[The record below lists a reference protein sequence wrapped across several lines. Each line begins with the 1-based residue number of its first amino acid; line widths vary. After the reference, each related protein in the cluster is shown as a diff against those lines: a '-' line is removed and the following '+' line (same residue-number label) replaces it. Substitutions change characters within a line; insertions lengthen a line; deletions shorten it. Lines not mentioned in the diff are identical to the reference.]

1 MTSQFSACDC
11 CNCTYDLPDINYRRS
26 FESQN
31 AENSN
36 DNSYSKPS
44 DDRMKYLM
52 KKYREI
58 IHYNSPEPR
67 KYGERAF
74 TKNSEIYIAPGEESA
89 LPHELGHV
97 YQQETQNIPATG
109 EMKGEKVNTDPK
121 LEKEAD
127 QTARNIEDYIPKI
140 IFEDTNDNKTKD
152 VIQFN
157 LPDDKELQRIVI
169 EEAKKLGIFSY
180 NMDVIIDKIKKDYNS
195 KLKYFLSRFYTNWFK
210 DYLHVCIDWAL
221 KSMQNEFEELDKNS
235 IEYQLYFALE
245 NHSVPEYNFENLND
259 YYDKVFKEDD
269 RVTKIID
276 ILKTKE
282 IFPTDIT
289 SACTLNTV
297 MEWMEQ
303 EHCESLKKYILELK
317 DYCDA
322 EGIKSVL
329 ESADVNV
336 IKIKDR
342 IMLQNSEKSLQKQF
356 INRLRMMTE
365 YIKEVAKKTDAD
377 GKTFG
382 EKYWIRSTGSD
393 PHYKGQHALFLVNKQ
408 NQEGYE
414 NNDSKKEGKIA
425 KVYKPHDLSADNAVV
440 GKRGMFAMLNKSLG
454 EVFRSELNNLGM
466 NVSENE
472 NAFATMC
479 IDVEHHTEEFVTK
492 KSTMTKEEAQKY
504 FFRAGMLKVITDA
517 MAVTDLHRDNI
528 MPFENCPL
536 IIDAEVDFFKYA
548 ESGLEGDGLVE
559 DEYQNRPTNS
569 SFTVEGE
576 NKKSGKLFKDEK
588 SEDEESEDE
597 ESEDKESEDKKSEY
611 RKRYKVGYNFML
623 KQMRS
628 KKKKFARL
636 YFRQLKNVNKTRI
649 LPIKTATFARSL
661 HSYMLTP
668 TEEGKS
674 KIISSISEE
683 IKKNLLPN
691 NSNGSGDN
699 TIEFIFNQKNLT
711 VKFSNPN
718 NLNMAIKNALDN
730 GTIIAMY
737 ADMDG
742 NIYLDDTII
751 GRIIGRKTT
760 KSVTN
765 RKKIM
770 DVMRKKFSEELKN
783 KAFM

>member
-1 MTSQFSACDC
+1 MSIYADKKPKVSSK
-11 CNCTYDLPDINYRRS
+11 NNEKKPSSSIYYDLPDINYRRS
-26 FESQN
+26 FETQN

-36 DNSYSKPS
+36 DNSYSKPP

-67 KYGERAF
+67 KYGARAF
-74 TKNSEIYIAPGEESA
+74 TKNSEIYIAPGEENV

-127 QTARNIEDYIPKI
+127 QTARNIEYHIPKI
-140 IFEDTNDNKTKD
+140 IFKDTNDNKTKD

-157 LPDDKELQRIVI
+157 LPNDKELQRLVI
-169 EEAKKLGIFSY
+169 EEAERLGTFPYHIE
-180 NMDVIIDKIKKDYNS
+180 VIIDEIKKDYNS
-195 KLKYFLSRFYTNWFK
+195 KLKYLLYSFFTDGFQ
-210 DYLHVCIDWAL
+210 DYLHVCIDRVL
-221 KSMQNEFEELDKNS
+221 KSEQNKFGELDKNS
-235 IEYQLYFALE
+235 IEYQLYLDLE
-245 NHSVPEYNFENLND
+245 KGKKIGEELSESDKAEN
-259 YYDKVFKEDD
+259 E
-269 RVTKIID
+269 RIAKIID
-276 ILKTKE
+276 MLSTEE
-282 IFPTDIT
+282 IFPTEVT

-297 MEWMEQ
+297 MKWMKQKHRER
-303 EHCESLKKYILELK
+303 LKKYILKLK

-336 IKIKDR
+336 IKRQDR
-342 IMLQNSEKSLQKQF
+342 IMLQDSAKSLHKQF
-356 INRLRMMTE
+356 INRLRIMTE
-365 YIKEVAKKTDAD
+365 YIQEVAKKTDAD

-393 PHYKGQHALFLVNKQ
+393 PHYEGQHALFLVNKQ
-408 NQEGYE
+408 DQGGYE
-414 NNDSKKEGKIA
+414 DDDSKIA

-440 GKRGMFAMLNKSLG
+440 GESGMFAMLNKSLG
-454 EVFRSELNNLGM
+454 EVFKSKLNNLGM

-479 IDVEHHTEEFVTK
+479 IDVEHNTEEFVTK

-504 FFRAGMLKVITDA
+504 FFRAGMLKVITDV

-576 NKKSGKLFKDEK
+576 NKKSGKLFKDE
-588 SEDEESEDE
+588 EL
-597 ESEDKESEDKKSEY
+597 EDKESEDKESKDKESEY
-611 RKRYKVGYNFML
+611 RKRYKEGYNFML

-636 YFRQLKNVNKTRI
+636 YFQQLKNVNKTRI

>member
-1 MTSQFSACDC
+1 MTLQFSACDC

-67 KYGERAF
+67 KYGARAF

-140 IFEDTNDNKTKD
+140 IFKDTNDNKTKD

-169 EEAKKLGIFSY
+169 EEAERLGTFPYHIET
-180 NMDVIIDKIKKDYNS
+180 IIYKIRKDYNS
-195 KLKYFLSRFYTNWFK
+195 KLKYIFSRFYTNWFK
-210 DYLHVCIDWAL
+210 DYLYVCIDWAL
-221 KSMQNEFEELDKNS
+221 KSAQNKFGELDKNS
-235 IEYQLYFALE
+235 IEYQLYLDLE
-245 NHSVPEYNFENLND
+245 KGKKIGEELSESDKAEN
-259 YYDKVFKEDD
+259 E
-269 RVTKIID
+269 RIAKIID
-276 ILKTKE
+276 MLSTEKIFECAIGSNEIPNTLHEIIPKLTENQLENLKQCIL
-282 IFPTDIT
+282 
-289 SACTLNTV
+289 N
-297 MEWMEQ
+297 
-303 EHCESLKKYILELK
+303 LK

-322 EGIKSVL
+322 KGIKSVIQSANKNDGWVLIDFEETNESNLLSLTNYFIKRL
-329 ESADVNV
+329 ELMTSY
-336 IKIKDR
+336 I
-342 IMLQNSEKSLQKQF
+342 EK
-356 INRLRMMTE
+356 
-365 YIKEVAKKTDAD
+365 VAKEEDAD

-393 PHYKGQHALFLVNKQ
+393 PHYEGQHALFLVNKQ
-408 NQEGYE
+408 DQGGYE
-414 NNDSKKEGKIA
+414 DDDSKIA

-440 GKRGMFAMLNKSLG
+440 GERGMFAMLNESLG
-454 EVFRSELNNLGM
+454 EVFKSELNNLGM

-517 MAVTDLHRDNI
+517 MAIIDLHQDNI
-528 MPFENCPL
+528 MPIMDATKATVPI
-536 IIDAEVDFFKYA
+536 IIDAEIDFFQYIN
-548 ESGLEGDGLVE
+548 SSLEGSALSK
-559 DEYQNRPTNS
+559 DEHTGKITNS
-569 SFTVEGE
+569 SFEIEGE
-576 NKKSGKLFKDEK
+576 KKRSGELFS
-588 SEDEESEDE
+588 SEEQKYYQAY
-597 ESEDKESEDKKSEY
+597 KE
-611 RKRYKVGYNFML
+611 GYNFML
-623 KQMRS
+623 KQTYEN
-628 KKKKFARL
+628 KNEFVKFYAK
-636 YFRQLKNVNKTRI
+636 QLENVNKVRI
-649 LPIKTATFARSL
+649 IPLSTADLSSAL
-661 HSYMLTP
+661 QL
-668 TEEGKS
+668 
-674 KIISSISEE
+674 IIENGVNDSNLNILSDE
-683 IKKNLLPN
+683 IKKKLCG
-691 NSNGSGDN
+691 SNEQN
-699 TIEFIFNQKNLT
+699 TTNGFIFGNSKDLQVNLEET
-711 VKFSNPN
+711 A
-718 NLNMAIKNALDN
+718 LNDAIKNTFNN

-751 GRIIGRKTT
+751 GRIIDRKTN
-760 KSVTN
+760 SVAN
-765 RKKIM
+765 REKIM
-770 DVMRKKFSEELKN
+770 DVMQESFLNVIGQLYSSNVFQLSD
-783 KAFM
+783 

>member
-1 MTSQFSACDC
+1 MSIYADKKPKVSSK
-11 CNCTYDLPDINYRRS
+11 NNEKKPSSSIYYDLPDINYRRS
-26 FESQN
+26 FETQN

-36 DNSYSKPS
+36 DNSYSKPP

-67 KYGERAF
+67 KYGARAF
-74 TKNSEIYIAPGEESA
+74 TKNSEIYIAPGEENV

-127 QTARNIEDYIPKI
+127 QTARNIEYHIPKI
-140 IFEDTNDNKTKD
+140 IFKDTNDNKTKD

-169 EEAKKLGIFSY
+169 EEAERLGTFPYHIET
-180 NMDVIIDKIKKDYNS
+180 IIDKIRKDYNS
-195 KLKYFLSRFYTNWFK
+195 KLKYIFSRFYTNWFK
-210 DYLHVCIDWAL
+210 DYLYVCIDWAL
-221 KSMQNEFEELDKNS
+221 KSAQNKFGELDKNS
-235 IEYQLYFALE
+235 IEYQLYLDLE
-245 NHSVPEYNFENLND
+245 KGKKIGEELSESDKAEN
-259 YYDKVFKEDD
+259 E
-269 RVTKIID
+269 RIAKIID
-276 ILKTKE
+276 MLSTEE
-282 IFPTDIT
+282 IFPTEVT

-297 MEWMEQ
+297 MKWMKQKHRER
-303 EHCESLKKYILELK
+303 LKKYILKLK

-336 IKIKDR
+336 IKRQDR
-342 IMLQNSEKSLQKQF
+342 IMLQDSAKSLHKQF
-356 INRLRMMTE
+356 INRLRIMTE
-365 YIKEVAKKTDAD
+365 YIQEVAKKTDAD

-479 IDVEHHTEEFVTK
+479 IDVEHNTEEFVTK

-504 FFRAGMLKVITDA
+504 FFRAGMLKVITDV

-576 NKKSGKLFKDEK
+576 NKKSGKLFKDE
-588 SEDEESEDE
+588 EL
-597 ESEDKESEDKKSEY
+597 EDKESEDKESKDKESEY
-611 RKRYKVGYNFML
+611 RKRYKEGYNFML

-636 YFRQLKNVNKTRI
+636 YFQQLKNVNKTRI

>member
-1 MTSQFSACDC
+1 MSIYADKKPKVSSKNNEKKTSSFIY
-11 CNCTYDLPDINYRRS
+11 YDLPDINYRRS
-26 FESQN
+26 FETQN

-44 DDRMKYLM
+44 DDRIKYLM

-67 KYGERAF
+67 KYGARAF
-74 TKNSEIYIAPGEESA
+74 TKNSEIYIAPGEENV

-169 EEAKKLGIFSY
+169 EEAEKLGIFSY

-276 ILKTKE
+276 MLKTKE

-297 MEWMEQ
+297 MKWMEQ
-303 EHCESLKKYILELK
+303 EHRESLKKYILELK

-322 EGIKSVL
+322 EGIASVL

-336 IKIKDR
+336 IKRQDR
-342 IMLQNSEKSLQKQF
+342 IMLQNSEKSFQKQF

-365 YIKEVAKKTDAD
+365 YIQEVAKKTDAD

-440 GKRGMFAMLNKSLG
+440 GENGMFEMLNKSLG

-479 IDVEHHTEEFVTK
+479 IDVEHNTEEFVTK

-517 MAVTDLHRDNI
+517 MAITDLHRDNI

-548 ESGLEGDGLVE
+548 ESGLEVDALVE

-576 NKKSGKLFKDEK
+576 NKKSGELFKDE
-588 SEDEESEDE
+588 
-597 ESEDKESEDKKSEY
+597 ESEDKKSEDKESEY
-611 RKRYKVGYNFML
+611 RKRYKEGYNFML

-628 KKKKFARL
+628 KKMKFEKFYL
-636 YFRQLKNVNKTRI
+636 RQLKNVNKTRI

-751 GRIIGRKTT
+751 GRIIDRKTN
-760 KSVTN
+760 SVAN
-765 RKKIM
+765 REKIM
-770 DVMRKKFSEELKN
+770 DVMGKKFSEELKN

>member
-1 MTSQFSACDC
+1 MTLQFSACDC

-67 KYGERAF
+67 KYGARAF
-74 TKNSEIYIAPGEESA
+74 TKNSEIYIAPGEESV

-157 LPDDKELQRIVI
+157 LPDDKELQRLVI
-169 EEAKKLGIFSY
+169 EEAERLGIFPY
-180 NMDVIIDKIKKDYNS
+180 HIEVIIDKIKKDYNS
-195 KLKYFLSRFYTNWFK
+195 KLKYLLYSFFTDGFQ
-210 DYLHVCIDWAL
+210 DYLHVCIDRAL
-221 KSMQNEFEELDKNS
+221 KSEQNKFGELDKNS
-235 IEYQLYFALE
+235 TEYQLYLDLE
-245 NHSVPEYNFENLND
+245 KGKKIGEELSESDKAEN
-259 YYDKVFKEDD
+259 E
-269 RVTKIID
+269 RIAKIID
-276 ILKTKE
+276 MLSTEE
-282 IFPTDIT
+282 IFPTEVT

-297 MEWMEQ
+297 MKWMKQ
-303 EHCESLKKYILELK
+303 EHRERLKKYILKLK

-322 EGIKSVL
+322 KGIASVL

-336 IKIKDR
+336 IKRQDR
-342 IMLQNSEKSLQKQF
+342 IMLQDSAKSLHKQF

-365 YIKEVAKKTDAD
+365 YIQEVAKKTDAD

-414 NNDSKKEGKIA
+414 HDDSKKEGKIA

-440 GKRGMFAMLNKSLG
+440 GKRGMFAMLNKSFG

-504 FFRAGMLKVITDA
+504 FFRAGMLKVITDV

-576 NKKSGKLFKDEK
+576 NKKSGKLFKDE
-588 SEDEESEDE
+588 EL
-597 ESEDKESEDKKSEY
+597 EDKESEDKESKDKESEY
-611 RKRYKVGYNFML
+611 RKRYKEGYNFML

-674 KIISSISEE
+674 KINSSISEE

>member
-1 MTSQFSACDC
+1 MSIYADKKPKVSSKNNEKKTSSSIC
-11 CNCTYDLPDINYRRS
+11 YDLPDINYRRS

-52 KKYREI
+52 KKYREF

-67 KYGERAF
+67 KYGARAF

-140 IFEDTNDNKTKD
+140 IFKDTNDNKTKD

-157 LPDDKELQRIVI
+157 LPDDKKLQRIVI
-169 EEAKKLGIFSY
+169 EEAEKLGIFYY
-180 NMDVIIDKIKKDYNS
+180 NIDVIIDKTRKDYNS
-195 KLKYFLSRFYTNWFK
+195 KLKYLLYSFFTDGFQ

-221 KSMQNEFEELDKNS
+221 KSMQNKLDKNS
-235 IEYQLYFALE
+235 IEYQLYLDLE
-245 NHSVPEYNFENLND
+245 KGKKIGEELSESDKAEN
-259 YYDKVFKEDD
+259 E
-269 RVTKIID
+269 RIAKIISM
-276 ILKTKE
+276 LNTKKT
-282 IFPTDIT
+282 FPINTK

-297 MEWMEQ
+297 MKWMEQ
-303 EHCESLKKYILELK
+303 EHRESLKKYILELK

-322 EGIKSVL
+322 EGITSVL

-336 IKIKDR
+336 LKVEDR
-342 IMLQNSEKSLQKQF
+342 IMLKNSEKSLQKQF
-356 INRLRMMTE
+356 INRLKMMTE
-365 YIKEVAKKTDAD
+365 YIQEVAKKTDAD

-408 NQEGYE
+408 NQEGYK
-414 NNDSKKEGKIA
+414 NNDSKKKGEIA

-492 KSTMTKEEAQKY
+492 KSKMTKEEAQKY

-517 MAVTDLHRDNI
+517 MAITDLHRDNI

-548 ESGLEGDGLVE
+548 ESGLEVDALVE
-559 DEYQNRPTNS
+559 DEYQNRSTNS

-576 NKKSGKLFKDEK
+576 NKKSGELFK
-588 SEDEESEDE
+588 DE
-597 ESEDKESEDKKSEY
+597 ESEDKESEY
-611 RKRYKVGYNFML
+611 RKRYKEGYNFML

-636 YFRQLKNVNKTRI
+636 YFQQLENVNKTRI
-649 LPIKTATFARSL
+649 LPIKTGTFAELL
-661 HSYMLTP
+661 HFYMLTS
-668 TEEGKS
+668 TEKGKS
-674 KIISSISEE
+674 EIISSISEQ

-711 VKFSNPN
+711 VKFSNSN

-751 GRIIGRKTT
+751 GNIINEKT
-760 KSVTN
+760 KSVAN
-765 RKKIM
+765 RGKIM
-770 DVMRKKFSEELKN
+770 NVMREKFLEELKN
-783 KAFM
+783 KTFM